1 MVLEEYVLNYVLL
14 YVLLESYEI
23 WWQKAGT
30 LLGILARMYEQY
42 RKNIWVFLLMQP
54 TFYFGIIFVMLCDY
68 NIYSVILISI
78 KASDVL
84 TKIVLL
90 QKVFIQ
96 REVSVELSQVLLV
109 PINQIFIYL
118 GLIIYPVL
126 IVLALTS

>member
-90 QKVFIQ
+90 KKVFIQ